1 MQPIKHRDSQKTGMS
16 TISPT
21 MTKLQNSSSP
31 AISRKC
37 PGGAGPTSEA
47 PSQRLLSPQNARNA
61 FQNRNRWFLDPGT
74 ATADVK
80 IYLRSSTDI
89 FRPHRIHIKGNFSKN
104 FRSFPLQ
111 SLYFFHWIFAPR
123 VWYHMPGVYMI
134 RFFRKNLKIGDTHGK
149 KDDCV

>member
-1 MQPIKHRDSQKTGMS
+1 MQPIKHRVSQKTGMS

-47 PSQRLLSPQNARNA
+47 PSQRLLSPQNAENA

-74 ATADVK
+74 ATINVK
-80 IYLRSSTDI
+80 IYLHL
-89 FRPHRIHIKGNFSKN
+89 FRQYFTFSDNTVSPPPQIPRLAQFFKK
-104 FRSFPLQ
+104 FPFIPPQ
-111 SLYFFHWIFAPR
+111 SLYFSLRIFAPR
-123 VWYHMPGVYMI
+123 VCATCPGCI
-134 RFFRKNLKIGDTHGK
+134 
-149 KDDCV
+149 